1 MEAFKGVS
9 CTKQACWKAK
19 VDKGSVHTI
28 CLSTISLFLLLCFAG
43 CQCLNC
49 MGWLGFFTDIES
61 IERLLLQ
68 ILLLKTLQMPKMPKG
83 HLKGHQEDLQI

>member
-1 MEAFKGVS
+1 
-9 CTKQACWKAK
+9 
-19 VDKGSVHTI
+19 
-28 CLSTISLFLLLCFAG
+28 
-43 CQCLNC
+43 

-83 HLKGHQEDLQI
+83 HLEGHQEDLQI